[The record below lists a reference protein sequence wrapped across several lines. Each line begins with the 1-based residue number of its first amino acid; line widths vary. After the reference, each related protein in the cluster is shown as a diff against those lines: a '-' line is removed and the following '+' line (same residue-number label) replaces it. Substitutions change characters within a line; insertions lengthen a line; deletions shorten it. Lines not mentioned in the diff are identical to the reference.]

1 MSVIRIGCAKLGIL
15 KTNKQ
20 TNKQNRERK
29 GKQKGLA
36 TTSNLVGQGTLIF
49 KWHIKDIDKSLCQ
62 TLRLLYS
69 DDILEEITCI

>member
-20 TNKQNRERK
+20 TNKQTNKNRERK

-49 KWHIKDIDKSLCQ
+49 K
-62 TLRLLYS
+62 
-69 DDILEEITCI
+69 